1 MLDAHTSWPVPSFC
15 RSWFALP
22 CAVGRVNEYED
33 PFGLLAIFTVFA
45 FVVFPN
51 HASMSVLSCSV

>member
-1 MLDAHTSWPVPSFC
+1 VPSFC